1 MLALEPPQRVW
12 SRVWV
17 LKHSVKG
24 RDGMY
29 WCLPAQGN
37 TPHREHPTL
46 PQGRGAHSP
55 HPCPALCPELPRA
68 NADLSGSGAR
78 LAAIGVVCVEM
89 LLFAAG
95 GPSWQV
101 PTVLLWDQ
109 VGSKAAPSMGRSY
122 RGIQGDTLRFQM
134 LLWCNC
140 ISTHFTWPL
149 TCSALE
155 AIPALLKGPREI
167 SSPPRVLLAQGLMFW
182 YLTSS
187 SCAACC
193 RFYLFTY
200 FQTREEGL
208 QW

>member
-1 MLALEPPQRVW
+1 MLCEAGSGLSQGLTGGGDDWRNSFFLLGLVLALEPPQRVW

-37 TPHREHPTL
+37 APHREHPTL
-46 PQGRGAHSP
+46 PQGRGVHSP

-101 PTVLLWDQ
+101 PTALLWDQ
-109 VGSKAAPSMGRSY
+109 VGSKAAPSMGRNY
-122 RGIQGDTLRFQM
+122 RGTL
-134 LLWCNC
+134 
-140 ISTHFTWPL
+140 
-149 TCSALE
+149 
-155 AIPALLKGPREI
+155 
-167 SSPPRVLLAQGLMFW
+167 
-182 YLTSS
+182 
-187 SCAACC
+187 
-193 RFYLFTY
+193 
-200 FQTREEGL
+200 
-208 QW
+208 